1 MYPDAPREKFVNV
14 GNSSLEGACQLL
26 TGQISP
32 EEADR
37 IAREI
42 YYLEFAMQETFVE
55 EMRAA
60 SFYPHTNLQMYPTV
74 ANRLP

>member
-1 MYPDAPREKFVNV
+1 M
-14 GNSSLEGACQLL
+14 GNSSLDGACDLL
-26 TGQISP
+26 CGRVTP

-37 IAREI
+37 VAKEI

-60 SFYPHTNLQMYPTV
+60 SFYPHTNLEQYPTV
-74 ANRLP
+74 AVKMQQP